1 MLLHCE
7 YEACMKNNP
16 LRRYPVGDAPL
27 INVNQTIH
35 GCIFGIKRTNA
46 DLHVEVQ
53 GDSMVL

>member
-1 MLLHCE
+1 
-7 YEACMKNNP
+7 MKNNP